1 MMHFKT
7 ISPVLLAALLLIA
20 AVSSFA
26 QRADTIVTAQGKII
40 NAFSKEP
47 VKARIVYESLPYG
60 NRVGVINNSEYSFLM
75 FDQERYSITVE
86 APGFMTAKYLLDPNE
101 ATNQILLK
109 NIELTYGT
117 AVAGKKP
124 DAGIVITL
132 SNVIFEVA
140 KSKIDPESYSQL
152 DNVYDMLMSYPKM
165 VIQLE
170 GHTDVVGNAARNL
183 KLSEDRVNEVK
194 KYLVTKGID
203 QKRIKTKAFGGT
215 QPLSTEDTPE
225 AHRLNRRVELR
236 ILKN

>member
-1 MMHFKT
+1 MMRLKHLCYFLLMLT
-7 ISPVLLAALLLIA
+7 ILVTSNQSIA
-20 AVSSFA
+20 
-26 QRADTIVTAQGKII
+26 QQADTVVTAQGRII
-40 NAFSKEP
+40 NAANKEP

-60 NRVGVINNSEYSFLM
+60 NRVGVINNTEYSFMM

-86 APGFMTAKYLLDPNE
+86 APGFMTAKYLLDPGE
-101 ATNQILLK
+101 AKDKRLTK
-109 NIELTYGT
+109 DIELIYGT
-117 AVAGKKP
+117 AVVSKQP
-124 DAGIVITL
+124 DAGVVITL

-140 KSKIDPESYSQL
+140 KSKIDPESFNQL
-152 DNVYDMLMSYPKM
+152 DNVYDMLLANPRM

-170 GHTDVVGNAARNL
+170 GHTDVVGNPNRNL
-183 KLSEDRVNEVK
+183 TLSEDRVKEVK
-194 KYLVTKGID
+194 KYLVNKGID